1 MGTITF
7 IARTNFALMFKAME
21 VMGLGSL
28 VASREKGDELQQ
40 MFDGCDSEENVSDT
54 PATLLLGN
62 VPKFHINGEG
72 DMSGLK
78 SWRRTTKEIR
88 HL

>member
-1 MGTITF
+1 
-7 IARTNFALMFKAME
+7 MFKAME

-28 VASREKGDELQQ
+28 VASRDEGDEEQH
-40 MFDGCDSEENVSDT
+40 MSDGCDSEENVPDS
-54 PATLLLGN
+54 PATLQLGT